1 MESKAKYDGYVKVAL
16 SAVLEASKLAESA
29 IDRSVVSHK
38 DGLRDIVTNVD
49 IAISNLL
56 CSRLVDTGISV
67 VSEEDAFYGVL
78 PKNFWVVDP
87 IDGTVNFSNGLNL
100 YAISIGLIEDSLPV
114 LGFVCAPSLDEL
126 YITLAPGSVFL
137 NGKPIKHHHKI
148 YKESL
153 IAASFSGKPDDS
165 EFKLFQAINSTTR
178 GCLRTGSAAI
188 NICWAAIGRL
198 QGAYGLK
205 AKLWDV
211 AGAIAIAKSAGC
223 EVVTKT
229 YEENPLLID
238 YVVGSEGVV
247 RQICDLAA
255 LEGFLDG

>member
-1 MESKAKYDGYVKVAL
+1 MQSKAKYDGYVTVAL

-38 DGLRDIVTNVD
+38 DSLRDIVTNVD
-49 IAISNLL
+49 LVISNLL
-56 CSRLVDTGISV
+56 CSRLGDTGISV
-67 VSEEDAFYGVL
+67 VSEESDIFSGGY
-78 PKNFWVVDP
+78 PRNFWVVDP
-87 IDGTVNFSNGLNL
+87 IDGTVNFSNGLDL
-100 YAISIGLIEDSLPV
+100 YAISIGLIEDSFPI

-126 YITLAPGSVFL
+126 YSTLAPGSVFL
-137 NGKPIKHHHKI
+137 NGKPIKHHHKS
-148 YKESL
+148 YQESL
-153 IAASFSGKPDDS
+153 IAASFSGKPEDS
-165 EFKLFQAINSTTR
+165 EFKLFQAINSGTR

-223 EVVTKT
+223 EVITKT

-238 YVVGSEGVV
+238 YVIGSEDVV
-247 RQICDLAA
+247 RQICELAA
-255 LEGFLDG
+255 LEGLLD